1 MQQTAERE
9 YSQVRAMHREHNQV
23 AESLRQRMH
32 EALAAYRHAT
42 DEYGRLMSTASE
54 RRSLQF
60 RQHARLTF
68 ERALRDF
75 DDFIRR
81 WMAPPAGQAR

>member
-42 DEYGRLMSTASE
+42 DEYGRLMSTASDTDAE

-68 ERALRDF
+68 VRALRDV

-81 WMAPPAGQAR
+81 

>member
-1 MQQTAERE
+1 M
-9 YSQVRAMHREHNQV
+9 RAMDPENAQV

-42 DEYGRLMSTASE
+42 DEYGRLISTASDTDTE

-68 ERALRDF
+68 EQALRDF
-75 DDFIRR
+75 GDFIQQ
-81 WMAPPAGQAR
+81 G